1 MRKTIVAL
9 AAVTLLGAAPA
20 MADPLVS
27 VYSGDGTLS
36 SVATAGTSI
45 TGNLATPV
53 NSQVFLLF
61 SGLRADV
68 NYLVNLALP
77 AASYTNVTAEVLNHV
92 NGIGTSGAPDP
103 QPDYVPSGW
112 LTSTTH
118 DGLSFAQSAGL
129 QRTFIVG
136 GTSFAVTADEDTNA
150 RDLLSYSGMATGT
163 GGLTFGLRDF
173 WGNRTFLV
181 RLTTTGS
188 NGIPTPEPASML
200 LIGMGLLGTAA
211 AIRRRK
217 GAAPV
222 D

>member
-9 AAVTLLGAAPA
+9 AAVALLGAVPA

-61 SGLRADV
+61 SGLKTDA
-68 NYLVNLALP
+68 NYTINLSLP
-77 AASYTNVTAEVLNHV
+77 DATYMNVTAEVLNA
-92 NGIGTSGAPDP
+92 APGYGNQDDP
-103 QPDYVPSGW
+103 AMQPSYVPAGW
-112 LTSTTH
+112 STSATN
-118 DGLSFAQSAGL
+118 DGFSFAQTAGL
-129 QRTFIVG
+129 ARTFVVG
-136 GTSFAVTADEDTNA
+136 GTSFAVAADEETNA

-163 GGLTFGLRDF
+163 GALTFGLRDF
-173 WGNRTFLV
+173 FGNRSFLV
-181 RLTTTGS
+181 RLTTVGS
-188 NGIPTPEPASML
+188 SGMPTPEPASMM

-217 GAAPV
+217 SAA
-222 D
+222 

>member
-1 MRKTIVAL
+1 MKKTIVAL
-9 AAVTLLGAAPA
+9 AAVAVLGAAPA

-61 SGLRADV
+61 SGLRTDA
-68 NYLVNLALP
+68 NYTISLALP
-77 AASYTNVTAEVLNHV
+77 GATYTSVTAEVLNASPGYG
-92 NGIGTSGAPDP
+92 NADDP
-103 QPDYVPSGW
+103 ASQPGYVPAGW
-112 LTSTTH
+112 STSTTN
-118 DGLSFAQSAGL
+118 DGFSFAQSAGL
-129 QRTFIVG
+129 ARTFVVG

-150 RDLLSYSGMATGT
+150 RDLLSYSGMAAGT
-163 GGLTFGLRDF
+163 GALTFGLRDF
-173 WGNRTFLV
+173 FGNRSFLV
-181 RLTTTGS
+181 RLTTAGTS
-188 NGIPTPEPASML
+188 SIPTPEPASMM

-217 GAAPV
+217 GAAAE
-222 D
+222 

>member
-9 AAVTLLGAAPA
+9 AAVALLAAVPA

-61 SGLRADV
+61 SGLKTDA
-68 NYLVNLALP
+68 NYTVNLTLP
-77 AASYTNVTAEVLNHV
+77 GATYTNVTAEVLNTA
-92 NGIGTSGAPDP
+92 NGLGTSGAPDP
-103 QPDYVPSGW
+103 QPGYVPAGW
-112 LTSTTH
+112 ITSTTH

-129 QRTFIVG
+129 QRSFVVD
-136 GTSFAVTADEDTNA
+136 GTSFAVRADENTNA
-150 RDLLSYSGMATGT
+150 RDLLSYTGMATGT
-163 GGLTFGLRDF
+163 GALTFGLRDYF
-173 WGNRTFLV
+173 GNRSFLV
-181 RLTTTGS
+181 RLTTVGS
-188 NGIPTPEPASML
+188 NGMPTPEPASMM

-217 GAAPV
+217 TTAAGK
-222 D
+222 